1 MSGGHQKLAGRDG
14 LGPEVLGNIT
24 GRVGSGRVGSGR
36 VGSGRVGSGR
46 VGSGREVFKPH
57 GSGLVSLTRA
67 DT

>member
-1 MSGGHQKLAGRDG
+1 MSGGHQNLAGRDG

-46 VGSGREVFKPH
+46 VGSGRVGRF
-57 GSGLVSLTRA
+57 LNLTGRDWLA
-67 DT
+67 